1 MRSFYSLDI
10 YCPEILENSYSIR
23 IKEPPQPLPIEYDF
37 LKRDG
42 RDWKMIVLAEDTTG
56 FVRFTTTIE
65 NPTGRFLT
73 NLWSFRT
80 DEAIKILELPKGQS
94 AEYKHRV
101 KIPSGA
107 VVMVG
112 KMTSSET
119 LQFYLVDTSGIEY
132 YDSRNANDN

>member
-1 MRSFYSLDI
+1 MQSFYSFDI

-23 IKEPPQPLPIEYDF
+23 IKEPPQPLPIEYNF
-37 LKRDG
+37 LKRHG
-42 RDWKMIVLAEDTTG
+42 RYWKMIILAEDATG
-56 FVRFTTTIE
+56 FVRFTTTVE
-65 NPTGRFLT
+65 NSIGRFLT
-73 NLWSFRT
+73 NLWSLRT

-101 KIPSGA
+101 KIPGGA

-119 LQFYLVDTSGIEY
+119 MQFYLADTAGIEY
-132 YDSRNANDN
+132 YDSRNTNDS